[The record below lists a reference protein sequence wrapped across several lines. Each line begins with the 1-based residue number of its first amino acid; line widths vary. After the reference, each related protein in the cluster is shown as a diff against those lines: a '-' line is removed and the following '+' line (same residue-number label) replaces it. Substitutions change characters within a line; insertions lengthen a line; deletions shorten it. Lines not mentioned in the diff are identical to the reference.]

1 MKYSFT
7 SLFSLTVKKSSVLYL
22 NRNRLFTQFF
32 REECAIVSTVDFY
45 FISKLCVL
53 HATEYGEATHPGLL
67 VDTQNERLQIV

>member
-1 MKYSFT
+1 MKYSFP
-7 SLFSLTVKKSSVLYL
+7 SLFSLTVKITSSVLYL
-22 NRNRLFTQFF
+22 NRDGLFTQFF

-67 VDTQNERLQIV
+67 VDTQNE